1 MSVSIRTRR
10 QLFSTLRQ
18 LQHENP
24 LGLPR
29 SGAPPQIPRMQRGL
43 PQKRNIND
51 VKKIVAVSSAKGGVG
66 KSTISVNLAL
76 SFARQGYRAGILD
89 TDIFGP
95 SIPTLMNLSGEPRLS
110 SKNQLIP
117 LSNYGLKSM
126 SMGYLIPESS
136 PVAWRGLM
144 VMKALQQL
152 LHEVDW
158 GGLDILVLDL
168 PPGTGDVQLTITQ
181 QLNLDG
187 AVIVSTPQDLSL
199 KDAVKGVEL
208 FRKVNTKLLGL
219 VCNMSGF
226 KCPSCGNT
234 HNIFGDMGKIRDMC
248 HKYDLNLLGEIPLH
262 ASICEDA
269 DRGKP
274 TVVAEPEGD
283 RAKLFNRIAEEVGTL
298 VGLEK

>member
-1 MSVSIRTRR
+1 MNPDYQPVS
-10 QLFSTLRQ
+10 L
-18 LQHENP
+18 
-24 LGLPR
+24 LPR
-29 SGAPPQIPRMQRGL
+29 STSCYYEP
-43 PQKRNIND
+43 
-51 VKKIVAVSSAKGGVG
+51 
-66 KSTISVNLAL
+66 AL
-76 SFARQGYRAGILD
+76 TEM
-89 TDIFGP
+89 TD
-95 SIPTLMNLSGEPRLS
+95 
-110 SKNQLIP
+110 NQLIP

-158 GGLDILVLDL
+158 GGLDILVLDM

-181 QLNLDG
+181 QLILDG

-208 FRKVNTKLLGL
+208 FRKVDTKLLGL

-226 KCPSCGNT
+226 KCPDCGGM
-234 HNIFGDMGKIRDMC
+234 HNIFGDMGKIRTMC
-248 HKYDLNLLGEIPLH
+248 EKYKLGLLGEIPLH

-274 TVVAEPEGD
+274 TVVADPEGE
-283 RAKLFNRIAEEVGTL
+283 RAKVFAGIADEVGRL
-298 VGLEK
+298 IDLEKS

>member
-1 MSVSIRTRR
+1 MLKPR
-10 QLFSTLRQ
+10 LFSTLRC

-29 SGAPPQIPRMQRGL
+29 SGAPPQLPRMQRGL
-43 PQKRNIND
+43 PQRRSIKD
-51 VKKIVAVSSAKGGVG
+51 VKKVIAVSSAKGGVG
-66 KSTISVNLAL
+66 KSTIAVNLAL
-76 SFARQGYRAGILD
+76 SFARRGYRAGILD

-95 SIPTLMNLSGEPRLS
+95 SIPTLLNLSGEPRLS
-110 SKNQLIP
+110 SNNQLIP

-152 LHEVDW
+152 LHEVEW
-158 GGLDILVLDL
+158 GGLDVLVLDM

-187 AVIVSTPQDLSL
+187 ALIVSTPQDLSL

-208 FRKVNTKLLGL
+208 FKKVNVNLLGL
-219 VCNMSGF
+219 VCNMAGF
-226 KCPSCGNT
+226 KCPGCGSV
-234 HNIFGDMGKIRDMC
+234 HEVFGNMDKIRHMC
-248 HKYDLNLLGEIPLH
+248 AKYDLKMLGEIPLH
-262 ASICEDA
+262 ASISDDA

-274 TVVAEPEGD
+274 TVVAEPDGD
-283 RAKLFNRIAEEVGTL
+283 RAKAFLDVARQVEAA
-298 VGLEK
+298 VGLTR

>member
-1 MSVSIRTRR
+1 MLKPR
-10 QLFSTLRQ
+10 LFSTLRC

-29 SGAPPQIPRMQRGL
+29 SGAPPQLPRMQRGL
-43 PQKRNIND
+43 PQRRSIKD
-51 VKKIVAVSSAKGGVG
+51 VKKIIAVSSAKGGVG
-66 KSTISVNLAL
+66 KSTIAVNLAL
-76 SFARQGYRAGILD
+76 SFARRGYKAGILD

-95 SIPTLMNLSGEPRLS
+95 SIPTLLNLSGEPRLS
-110 SKNQLIP
+110 ANNQLIP

-152 LHEVDW
+152 LHEVEW
-158 GGLDILVLDL
+158 GGLDILVLDM

-208 FRKVNTKLLGL
+208 FRKVHVKLLGL
-219 VCNMSGF
+219 VSENAEG
-226 KCPSCGNT
+226 
-234 HNIFGDMGKIRDMC
+234 
-248 HKYDLNLLGEIPLH
+248 
-262 ASICEDA
+262 
-269 DRGKP
+269 GKP
-274 TVVAEPEGD
+274 TVVAEPEGEKAAAFLD
-283 RAKLFNRIAEEVGTL
+283 IAQEVESAI
-298 VGLEK
+298 GLSR

>member
-1 MSVSIRTRR
+1 MLKPR
-10 QLFSTLRQ
+10 LFSTLRC

-29 SGAPPQIPRMQRGL
+29 SGAPPQLPRMQRGL
-43 PQKRNIND
+43 PQRRSIKD
-51 VKKIVAVSSAKGGVG
+51 VKKVIAVSSAKGGVG
-66 KSTISVNLAL
+66 KSTIAVNLAL
-76 SFARQGYRAGILD
+76 SFARRGYRAGILD

-95 SIPTLMNLSGEPRLS
+95 SIPTLLNLSGEPRLS
-110 SKNQLIP
+110 ANNQLIP

-152 LHEVDW
+152 LHEVEW
-158 GGLDILVLDL
+158 GGLDVLVLDM

-187 AVIVSTPQDLSL
+187 ALIVSTPQDLSL
-199 KDAVKGVEL
+199 KDAVKGIEL
-208 FRKVNTKLLGL
+208 FKKVNVDLLGL
-219 VCNMSGF
+219 VCNMAGF
-226 KCPSCGNT
+226 KCPGCGSV
-234 HNIFGDMGKIRDMC
+234 HEVFGNMNKIRDMC
-248 HKYDLNLLGEIPLH
+248 RKYDLKMLGEIPLH
-262 ASICEDA
+262 ASISDDA
-269 DRGKP
+269 DKGKP

-283 RAKLFNRIAEEVGTL
+283 RANAFLDIAREVEAA
-298 VGLEK
+298 VGLTK